1 MLTNPWI
8 YVIIKGK
15 SEIYMNKR
23 QWAIVDKVKE
33 KRLKKV
39 GAWIDS
45 RNEWIFRQ
53 SPKTKGADM
62 EEFVKLLLIDA
73 GWKLQIRNKKESDY
87 DYRIDNLTNGSKVE
101 LKGSCLSLKAN
112 TYTFFQIRQE
122 QKYDYLS
129 FLTVEPNDIQVFIIS
144 KEDFTKYIINHMD
157 EVIIAGG
164 KTKREKLQQL
174 YGSKPEQW
182 MIHNDLF
189 HWKKTNDGEWP
200 EGTERLI

>member
-1 MLTNPWI
+1 MTN
-8 YVIIKGK
+8 
-15 SEIYMNKR
+15 E
-23 QWAIVDKVKE
+23 QWAIVDTIKE

-39 GAWIDS
+39 GAWLNS

-73 GWKLQIRNKKESDY
+73 GWNLRIRNKKESDY
-87 DYRIDNLTNGSKVE
+87 DYHIDNLTNGSKVE
-101 LKGSCLSLKAN
+101 LKGSCLSLKTN

-122 QKYDYLS
+122 QKYNYLS
-129 FLTVEPNDIQVFIIS
+129 FLTVDPNDIQVYIIS
-144 KEDFTKYIINHMD
+144 KDDFTKYIINHID

-174 YGSKPEQW
+174 YGSNPKQW

-189 HWKKTNDGEWP
+189 HWKKTNDGAWP
-200 EGTERLI
+200 EGTERFI